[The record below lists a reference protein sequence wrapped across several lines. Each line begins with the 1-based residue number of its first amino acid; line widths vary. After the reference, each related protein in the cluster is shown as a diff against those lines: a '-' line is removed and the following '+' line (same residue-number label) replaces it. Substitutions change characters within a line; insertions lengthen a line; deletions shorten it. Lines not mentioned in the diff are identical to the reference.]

1 MKIGIMHTSIIET
14 YRFLAKES
22 SLELLYGH
30 RKHFEDLQL
39 TTGYLKV
46 YEIEC
51 YKLITDRITDRIT
64 ELENEIRKLVNS
76 LKNKK
81 GLNLTHELSP
91 IKDI

>member
-51 YKLITDRITDRIT
+51 YKLITDRIT